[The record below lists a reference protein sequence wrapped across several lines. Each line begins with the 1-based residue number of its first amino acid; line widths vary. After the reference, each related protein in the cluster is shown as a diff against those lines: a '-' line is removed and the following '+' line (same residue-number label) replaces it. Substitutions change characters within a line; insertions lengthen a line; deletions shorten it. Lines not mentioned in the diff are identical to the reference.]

1 MKFEEIIC
9 YVEYTHKGI
18 SLYKVNDFD
27 NKSYITIDKSA
38 LIKMI
43 EDEHNE
49 TDMDLEVLI
58 HYHYGKFSDEQ
69 LNRVLTKVKEIIKT
83 NDVYK
88 DYCNVKDIIFV

>member
-1 MKFEEIIC
+1 MKAEEIIC

-27 NKSYITIDKSA
+27 NKSYITIDKKA
-38 LIKMI
+38 LLKMI
-43 EDEHNE
+43 EG
-49 TDMDLEVLI
+49 DMDLEVLI

-69 LNRVLTKVKEIIKT
+69 LNHVLRRVKEIIKT